1 MLARLCIGEARE
13 PLVRLGRDFALDGE
27 LAERLAQIEGLANVS
42 LTTAAVRRT
51 CGWSPEAIDGRQSMF
66 AFLKA
71 VALGSSWRSSFR
83 CSSARAGRR
92 AACST
97 SAGAIEG
104 YQFYWSWALFL
115 IGTGLSFGIFLMM
128 D

>member
-1 MLARLCIGEARE
+1 
-13 PLVRLGRDFALDGE
+13 
-27 LAERLAQIEGLANVS
+27 
-42 LTTAAVRRT
+42 
-51 CGWSPEAIDGRQSMF
+51 MF

-71 VALGSSWRSSFR
+71 VVLGIFLALIVSLFIGSGGSSGGMLNVRQV
-83 CSSARAGRR
+83 
-92 AACST
+92 
-97 SAGAIEG
+97 AIEG